1 MRSMTS
7 KICKIFEEY
16 YRNKK
21 FESEQRRTIIK
32 RSIILK
38 LLNKSEEVNDIK
50 NRYENVGV
58 YVKQNRY
65 LYLNFIRYSEK

>member
-1 MRSMTS
+1 MTS

-32 RSIILK
+32 RSMMLK

-50 NRYENVGV
+50 NRYKNVGV